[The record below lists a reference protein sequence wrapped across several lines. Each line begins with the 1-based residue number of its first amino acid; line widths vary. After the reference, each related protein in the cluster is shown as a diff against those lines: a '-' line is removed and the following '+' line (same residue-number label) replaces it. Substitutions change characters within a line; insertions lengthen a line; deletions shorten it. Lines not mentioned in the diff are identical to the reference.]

1 MYIGLAPSCSLVNER
16 GSGSPRLSA
25 SLLTFGPVR
34 RTVMSMNYLIIWTIK
49 EGQHAKS
56 MNQFHSHGHNTETL
70 ISALGVKGIKVS
82 LSLHELGEA
91 RGFIV
96 AQVSD
101 IAALQT
107 AKLLLG
113 DVYDVELVQV
123 LTDEESARALA
134 PLVAGKK
141 A

>member
-1 MYIGLAPSCSLVNER
+1 
-16 GSGSPRLSA
+16 
-25 SLLTFGPVR
+25 
-34 RTVMSMNYLIIWTIK
+34 MNYLIIWKIK

-56 MNQFHSHGHNTETL
+56 MGQFHAHGHNTEAL
-70 ISALGVKGIKVS
+70 ILALGVKGIKVS

-91 RGFIV
+91 RGFIF
-96 AQVSD
+96 ATVSD

-107 AKLLLG
+107 SKLLLG

-134 PLVAGKK
+134 PFLKNKGA
-141 A
+141 